1 MWARRVEHVREGGDC
16 QYVVMRSVG
25 HAVGCIRTEK
35 YAALVDP
42 RFLRLHWS
50 LDSGERP

>member
-25 HAVGCIRTEK
+25 HAVGLAYVHEK
-35 YAALVDP
+35 NMLWRD
-42 RFLRLHWS
+42 
-50 LDSGERP
+50 LDKK